1 MYIGEIITSDIAN
14 GEGFRLSIFVSG
26 CTNHCNGCF
35 QPETWNFD
43 YGERYDDNIRDF
55 ILEELSKIQYKGV
68 TILGGDPFELQNQEE
83 VRNLILDIK
92 NKFKDTRD
100 IWMYTGYLFDV
111 DFIKDGKRYID
122 NITDDILDNIDI
134 LVDGRFELD
143 KKDITLRFK
152 GSSNQRIIDVKE

>member
-1 MYIGEIITSDIAN
+1 MAKITTLEQMQMLKNYVDDKTDDGYIIN
-14 GEGFRLSIFVSG
+14 
-26 CTNHCNGCF
+26 
-35 QPETWNFD
+35 
-43 YGERYDDNIRDF
+43 
-55 ILEELSKIQYKGV
+55 
-68 TILGGDPFELQNQEE
+68 QNNLTTAQDVQEAM
-83 VRNLILDIK
+83 K
-92 NKFKDTRD
+92 NMFKDTRD

-152 GSSNQRIIDVKE
+152 GSSNQRIIDVKESRKSGKVILSKFNEREPRKL